1 MSKTLMIRD
10 IPLASR
16 RIGRH
21 HPPFI
26 IAELS
31 GNHNPWLERALAMV
45 EAAEA
50 FMLGRNIVR

>member
-1 MSKTLMIRD
+1 MIRD